1 MVMVRQDKVPSCLCH
16 LHVAPPLQSVA
27 LFSILDLFWCP
38 GPAQDWLQFIL
49 RPGGGAGQSGAEE
62 GAAGVR
68 TLEQDRG
75 LLPRLQRT
83 GRPHPG
89 GY

>member
-1 MVMVRQDKVPSCLCH
+1 MVTVRQVSSSC
-16 LHVAPPLQSVA
+16 PPTLQSVA
-27 LFSILDLFWCP
+27 SIPILDPFWCP
-38 GPAQDWLQFIL
+38 GPAQDWLQFLL

-68 TLEQDRG
+68 PLEQDRG
-75 LLPRLQRT
+75 LLPRVQRT
-83 GRPHPG
+83 GRAHPG